1 LLLLRKRR
9 SLRKVCIN
17 GGLMTARNWGQR
29 KMAVTRRE
37 PFRKKSVLALETGKS
52 RKGKVLT
59 FEK

>member
-1 LLLLRKRR
+1 
-9 SLRKVCIN
+9 
-17 GGLMTARNWGQR
+17 MTARNWGQR